1 MSCGLPNRHTGRI
14 HRDEPTPTGLCS
26 TSVLCRITARRS
38 IGGIASGEAHRI
50 QVTVPGSALDP
61 RVDPPAP
68 PGIEIRRGPPLHPE
82 EIVVL
87 PSGLR
92 VTSVAR
98 TLIDL
103 AEELSA
109 DELREAFAAARDR
122 GLLDMEAVHR
132 SRARVEWRPSL
143 AMLDTVIAEFED
155 T

>member
-1 MSCGLPNRHTGRI
+1 MSP
-14 HRDEPTPTGLCS
+14 
-26 TSVLCRITARRS
+26 RRR
-38 IGGIASGEAHRI
+38 AF
-50 QVTVPGSALDP
+50 VPLRCCAVS
-61 RVDPPAP
+61 
-68 PGIEIRRGPPLHPE
+68 RRGGASAASLPERPTAFKSPCRDRLSIRAWIRPPRPASRSAE
-82 EIVVL
+82 GRRFTPVL